1 VAKPGRDGFML
12 NKYLYCVAM
21 KEIHS
26 GSGELLLGLKIVE
39 GAALCSAAQYPDYL
53 VFLIKEG
60 TGTFHADFGAFD
72 FKGPVLLFSTPLQ
85 VIYMQECKFPDCKVL
100 QFHGDFYCIEF
111 HREEVSCNGLLFN
124 NIYID
129 PVVVL
134 TDKEAVLF
142 DLLLTD
148 LNNELNEA
156 APSEIILR
164 AYLQLFLAKSSSIKI
179 KAITENKDKTEKD
192 EQMDR
197 FKKLLDEHFLTLH
210 KPSDYAALLAMTPD
224 NLTKR
229 STRYFRK
236 TPSQL
241 IQERL
246 ILEAKKQ
253 LHLTRKSIKEIAWNL
268 KFQDEFY
275 FSRVFKKFTKVS
287 PQAFRD
293 KTGISI
299 VADRSKN

>member
-1 VAKPGRDGFML
+1 
-12 NKYLYCVAM
+12 M
-21 KEIHS
+21 KEVYS
-26 GSGELLLGLKIVE
+26 GSGGLLLSLKSVE
-39 GAALCSAAQYPDYL
+39 GAALCTPEQYPVYT
-53 VFLIKEG
+53 VFLIPEG
-60 TGTFHADFGAFD
+60 AGTYHADFGVFD

-85 VIYMQECKFPDCKVL
+85 VIYIEECGISNCKML

-134 TDKEAVLF
+134 SDKEAALF
-142 DLLLTD
+142 DSILND
-148 LNNELNEA
+148 LNDELNEDV
-156 APSEIILR
+156 PSEITLR
-164 AYLQLFLAKSSSIKI
+164 AYLQLFLAKSSAIKL
-179 KAITENKDKTEKD
+179 KAIAENKDKAEKD
-192 EQMDR
+192 ELMDR
-197 FKKLLDEHFLTLH
+197 FKKLLDENFLTLH
-210 KPSDYAALLAMTPD
+210 KPSDYAALLSITPD

-229 STRYFRK
+229 ATRYFKK

-299 VADRSKN
+299 VADRSKY

>member
-1 VAKPGRDGFML
+1 
-12 NKYLYCVAM
+12 M

-26 GSGELLLGLKIVE
+26 GSDQLLLKLQVAD
-39 GAALCSAAQYPDYL
+39 GAALCTPAQYPVYT
-53 VFLIKEG
+53 VFLIPEG
-60 TGTFHADFGAFD
+60 TGTYHADFGVFN

-85 VIYMQECKFPDCKVL
+85 VIYIEECQFLNCKML

-124 NIYID
+124 NVYVD

-134 TDKEAVLF
+134 SDKEAGLF
-142 DLLLTD
+142 DSMLTE
-148 LNNELNEA
+148 LNDELNEA
-156 APSEIILR
+156 EPSESILR
-164 AYLQLFLAKSSSIKI
+164 AYLQLFLAKSSAIKI
-179 KAITENKDKTEKD
+179 KAIAENKDKTEKD
-192 EQMDR
+192 EQMER

-210 KPSDYAALLAMTPD
+210 KPSDYASLLAMTPD

-229 STRYFRK
+229 SVRYFKK

-299 VADRSKN
+299 VADLSKY

>member
-1 VAKPGRDGFML
+1 
-12 NKYLYCVAM
+12 M

-26 GSGELLLGLKIVE
+26 GSGGLLLRLKAVDE
-39 GAALCSAAQYPDYL
+39 AALCTPVQYPVYT
-53 VFLIKEG
+53 VFFIPEG
-60 TGTFHADFGAFD
+60 VGNYHADFGVFS

-85 VIYMQECKFPDCKVL
+85 VIYMQECRFLNGKML

-129 PVVVL
+129 PVVNL
-134 TDKEAVLF
+134 SDREAGLF
-142 DLLLTD
+142 DSLLTD

-156 APSEIILR
+156 GPSEIILR

-179 KAITENKDKTEKD
+179 RAIAENTSKIEKD
-192 EQMDR
+192 EQMER
-197 FKKLLDEHFLTLH
+197 FRKLLDEHFLTLH

-224 NLTKR
+224 NFSKR
-229 STRYFRK
+229 STRYFKK

-241 IQERL
+241 IQERI

-275 FSRVFKKFTKVS
+275 FSRVFKKFTNAS

-293 KTGISI
+293 QTGISI
-299 VADRSKN
+299 VADRSKY

>member
-1 VAKPGRDGFML
+1 
-12 NKYLYCVAM
+12 M
-21 KEIHS
+21 KEIYS
-26 GSGELLLGLKIVE
+26 GLGGLLLGLKVAE
-39 GAALCSAAQYPDYL
+39 EADVCTPVQYPVYT
-53 VFLIKEG
+53 VFLLPQG
-60 TGTFHADFGAFD
+60 TGTYHVDFGAFN
-72 FKGPVLLFSTPLQ
+72 FEGPVLLFSTPLQ
-85 VIYMQECKFPDCKVL
+85 VIYIEECKFLNCRVL

-148 LNNELNEA
+148 LNNELNEV

-179 KAITENKDKTEKD
+179 KAIAENKDKTEKD

-229 STRYFRK
+229 STRYFKK

-299 VADRSKN
+299 VADRSKY

>member
-1 VAKPGRDGFML
+1 
-12 NKYLYCVAM
+12 M
-21 KEIHS
+21 KEVHS
-26 GSGELLLGLKIVE
+26 GSDQLLLKLQVAD
-39 GAALCSAAQYPDYL
+39 GAALCTPAQYPVYT
-53 VFLIKEG
+53 VFLIPVGAG
-60 TGTFHADFGAFD
+60 TYHADFGVFN

-85 VIYMQECKFPDCKVL
+85 VIYIEECQFLNCKML

-124 NIYID
+124 NIYVD

-134 TDKEAVLF
+134 SDKEAGLF
-142 DLLLTD
+142 DSMLTD
-148 LNNELNEA
+148 LNDELNEA
-156 APSEIILR
+156 EPSESILR
-164 AYLQLFLAKSSSIKI
+164 AYLQLFLAKSSAIKI
-179 KAITENKDKTEKD
+179 KAIAENKDKTEKD
-192 EQMDR
+192 EQMER
-197 FKKLLDEHFLTLH
+197 FKKLLDENFLTLH
-210 KPSDYAALLAMTPD
+210 KPSDYASLLAMTPD

-229 STRYFRK
+229 SVRYFKK

-299 VADRSKN
+299 VADLSKY

>member
-1 VAKPGRDGFML
+1 
-12 NKYLYCVAM
+12 M

-26 GSGELLLGLKIVE
+26 GLGGLLLGLK
-39 GAALCSAAQYPDYL
+39 AADEVDLCTPVQYNAYT
-53 VFLIKEG
+53 VFFIPAG
-60 TGTFHADFGAFD
+60 TGTYHADFGVFN
-72 FKGPVLLFSTPLQ
+72 FKGSVLLFSTPLQ
-85 VIYMQECKFPDCKVL
+85 MIYMEECGFLNCKML

-124 NIYID
+124 NIYVD

-134 TDKEAVLF
+134 SDKEAGLF
-142 DLLLTD
+142 DLILTE

-156 APSEIILR
+156 APSEITLR
-164 AYLQLFLAKSSSIKI
+164 AYLQLFLAKSSAIKI
-179 KAITENKDKTEKD
+179 KAIAENEDKPEKD

-197 FKKLLDEHFLTLH
+197 FRKLLDENFLTLH
-210 KPSDYAALLAMTPD
+210 KPSDYAELLAMTPD
-224 NLTKR
+224 NFTKR
-229 STRYFRK
+229 STRYFKK

-299 VADRSKN
+299 VADRSKY

>member
-1 VAKPGRDGFML
+1 VL
-12 NKYLYCVAM
+12 NELSREISILALKM

-26 GSGELLLGLKIVE
+26 GSGGLLLGLAVADE
-39 GAALCSAAQYPDYL
+39 GDLCTPAQYPVYT
-53 VFLIKEG
+53 VFLIPEG
-60 TGTFHADFGAFD
+60 TGTYHADFGVFN

-85 VIYMQECKFPDCKVL
+85 LIYIQECKFSNCKML

-134 TDKEAVLF
+134 SDKEARLF
-142 DLLLTD
+142 DSLLTD
-148 LNNELNEA
+148 FKDELDDI

-164 AYLQLFLAKSSSIKI
+164 AYLQLFLAKSSAIKI
-179 KAITENKDKTEKD
+179 KAIAENKDKTEKD
-192 EQMDR
+192 EQMER

-210 KPSDYAALLAMTPD
+210 KPSDYAELLAMTPD
-224 NLTKR
+224 NFTKR
-229 STRYFRK
+229 CTRYFKK

-299 VADRSKN
+299 VADRSKY

>member
-1 VAKPGRDGFML
+1 M
-12 NKYLYCVAM
+12 
-21 KEIHS
+21 S
-26 GSGELLLGLKIVE
+26 LKAVE
-39 GAALCSAAQYPDYL
+39 GADLCTPAQCPVYT
-53 VFLIKEG
+53 VFLIPEG
-60 TGTFHADFGAFD
+60 SGTYHADFGVFD

-85 VIYMQECKFPDCKVL
+85 VIYVEECELSNCKML

-134 TDKEAVLF
+134 SDKEAALF
-142 DLLLTD
+142 DSILND
-148 LNNELNEA
+148 LNDELNEDV
-156 APSEIILR
+156 PSEITLR
-164 AYLQLFLAKSSSIKI
+164 AYLQLFLAKSSAIKL
-179 KAITENKDKTEKD
+179 KAIAENRDKTEKD
-192 EQMDR
+192 ELMDR
-197 FKKLLDEHFLTLH
+197 FKSLLNEHFLTLH
-210 KPSDYAALLAMTPD
+210 KPSDYAALLSITPD

-229 STRYFRK
+229 ATRYFKK

-287 PQAFRD
+287 PQTFRD

-299 VADRSKN
+299 VADRSKY

>member
-1 VAKPGRDGFML
+1 
-12 NKYLYCVAM
+12 M
-21 KEIHS
+21 KEVYS
-26 GSGELLLGLKIVE
+26 GSGGLLLSLKTVE
-39 GAALCSAAQYPDYL
+39 GAALCSPVQHPVYT
-53 VFLIKEG
+53 VFLIPEG
-60 TGTFHADFGAFD
+60 AGTYHADFGVFN

-85 VIYMQECKFPDCKVL
+85 VIYIQECEFLNSRML

-134 TDKEAVLF
+134 SDREAGLF
-142 DLLLTD
+142 DSLLTD
-148 LNNELNEA
+148 LDAELDEN

-164 AYLQLFLAKSSSIKI
+164 AYLQLFLAKSSAIKL
-179 KAITENKDKTEKD
+179 KAIAEDKDKAEKD
-192 EQMDR
+192 EQMEH
-197 FKKLLDEHFLTLH
+197 FKRLLNENFLTLH

-229 STRYFRK
+229 STRYFKK

-241 IQERL
+241 IHERL

-299 VADRSKN
+299 VADRSKY

>member
-1 VAKPGRDGFML
+1 
-12 NKYLYCVAM
+12 M

-26 GSGELLLGLKIVE
+26 GSDQLLLKLQTVD
-39 GAALCSAAQYPDYL
+39 GAALCTPAQYPVYT
-53 VFLIKEG
+53 VFFIPEG
-60 TGTFHADFGAFD
+60 SGTYHADFGVFN
-72 FKGPVLLFSTPLQ
+72 FQGPVLLFSTPLQ
-85 VIYMQECKFPDCKVL
+85 VIYIEECEFLNCKML

-134 TDKEAVLF
+134 SDKEAGLF
-142 DLLLTD
+142 DSMLTE
-148 LNNELNEA
+148 LNDELNEA
-156 APSEIILR
+156 EPSESILR
-164 AYLQLFLAKSSSIKI
+164 AYLQLFLAKSSAIKI
-179 KAITENKDKTEKD
+179 KAIAENKDKTEKD
-192 EQMDR
+192 EQMER

-210 KPSDYAALLAMTPD
+210 KPSDYAGLLAMTPD

-229 STRYFRK
+229 SVRYFKK

-246 ILEAKKQ
+246 MLEAKKQ

-299 VADRSKN
+299 VADLSKY

>member
-1 VAKPGRDGFML
+1 
-12 NKYLYCVAM
+12 M
-21 KEIHS
+21 KEVYS
-26 GSGELLLGLKIVE
+26 GSGGLLLGLKAADE
-39 GAALCSAAQYPDYL
+39 AALCTPAQYPLYT
-53 VFLIKEG
+53 VFFIPAG
-60 TGTFHADFGAFD
+60 AGTFHSDFGVFN
-72 FKGPVLLFSTPLQ
+72 FEGPALLFSTPLQ
-85 VIYMQECKFPDCKVL
+85 LIYIQECKFPNCKML

-134 TDKEAVLF
+134 SDKEAGLF
-142 DLLLTD
+142 DSLLTD
-148 LNNELNEA
+148 LNDELDEA
-156 APSEIILR
+156 VPSEIILR
-164 AYLQLFLAKSSSIKI
+164 AYLQLFLAKSSAIKL
-179 KAITENKDKTEKD
+179 KAVAENKDKTEKD

-197 FKKLLDEHFLTLH
+197 FKKMLDEHFLTLH
-210 KPSDYAALLAMTPD
+210 RPSDYATLLAMTPD

-229 STRYFRK
+229 STRYFKK

-299 VADRSKN
+299 VADRSKY

>member
-1 VAKPGRDGFML
+1 
-12 NKYLYCVAM
+12 M
-21 KEIHS
+21 KEIYS
-26 GSGELLLGLKIVE
+26 GSDQLLLKLQVAD
-39 GAALCSAAQYPDYL
+39 GAALCTPAQYPVYT
-53 VFLIKEG
+53 VFLIPEG
-60 TGTFHADFGAFD
+60 AGTYHADFGVFN

-85 VIYMQECKFPDCKVL
+85 VIYIEECQFLNCKML

-134 TDKEAVLF
+134 SDKEAGLF
-142 DLLLTD
+142 DSMLTD
-148 LNNELNEA
+148 LNDELNETD
-156 APSEIILR
+156 PSESILR
-164 AYLQLFLAKSSSIKI
+164 AYLQLFLAKSSAIKI
-179 KAITENKDKTEKD
+179 KAIAENKDKTEKD
-192 EQMDR
+192 EQMER

-210 KPSDYAALLAMTPD
+210 KPSDYASLLAMTPD

-229 STRYFRK
+229 SVRYFKK
-236 TPSQL
+236 TASQL

-246 ILEAKKQ
+246 MLEAKKQ

-299 VADRSKN
+299 VADLSKY

>member
-1 VAKPGRDGFML
+1 VD
-12 NKYLYCVAM
+12 
-21 KEIHS
+21 
-26 GSGELLLGLKIVE
+26 
-39 GAALCSAAQYPDYL
+39 GAALCTPAQYPVYT
-53 VFLIKEG
+53 VFFIPEG
-60 TGTFHADFGAFD
+60 SGTYHADFGVFN
-72 FKGPVLLFSTPLQ
+72 FQGPVLLFSTPLQ
-85 VIYMQECKFPDCKVL
+85 VIYIEECEFLNCKML

-134 TDKEAVLF
+134 SDKEAGLF
-142 DLLLTD
+142 DSMLTE
-148 LNNELNEA
+148 LNDELNEA
-156 APSEIILR
+156 EPSESILR
-164 AYLQLFLAKSSSIKI
+164 AYLQLFLAKSSAIKI
-179 KAITENKDKTEKD
+179 KAIAENKDKTEKD
-192 EQMDR
+192 EQMER

-210 KPSDYAALLAMTPD
+210 KPSDYAGLLAMTPD

-229 STRYFRK
+229 SVRYFKK

-246 ILEAKKQ
+246 MLEAKKQ

-299 VADRSKN
+299 VADLSKY

>member
-1 VAKPGRDGFML
+1 
-12 NKYLYCVAM
+12 M
-21 KEIHS
+21 KEVYS
-26 GSGELLLGLKIVE
+26 GSGGLLLGLKAADE
-39 GAALCSAAQYPDYL
+39 AALYTPAQYPVYT
-53 VFLIKEG
+53 VFFIPEG
-60 TGTFHADFGAFD
+60 TGTYHADFGVFN

-85 VIYMQECKFPDCKVL
+85 VIYVEECKLLNCKML

-134 TDKEAVLF
+134 SDKEAGLF
-142 DLLLTD
+142 NSLLIDLD
-148 LNNELNEA
+148 AELEEA
-156 APSEIILR
+156 EPSEIILR
-164 AYLQLFLAKSSSIKI
+164 AYLQLFLAKSSAIKL
-179 KAITENKDKTEKD
+179 KAIAEDKDKTEKD

-229 STRYFRK
+229 STRYFKK

-268 KFQDEFY
+268 KFKDEFY

-299 VADRSKN
+299 VADRSKY

>member
-1 VAKPGRDGFML
+1 
-12 NKYLYCVAM
+12 M
-21 KEIHS
+21 KEIYS
-26 GSGELLLGLKIVE
+26 GSGGLLLGLKVAD
-39 GAALCSAAQYPDYL
+39 GAALCTPVQYPVYT
-53 VFLIKEG
+53 VFLISEG
-60 TGTFHADFGAFD
+60 AGTFHADFGMFN
-72 FKGPVLLFSTPLQ
+72 FEGPVLLFSTPLQ
-85 VIYMQECKFPDCKVL
+85 VIHMQECEFLSCRML

-124 NIYID
+124 NIYVD
-129 PVVVL
+129 PVVTL
-134 TDKEAVLF
+134 SDKEARLF
-142 DLLLTD
+142 DLILTD
-148 LNNELNEA
+148 LNDELNEV

-164 AYLQLFLAKSSSIKI
+164 AYLQLFLAKSSAIKL
-179 KAITENKDKTEKD
+179 KAIAKDIDKPEKD
-192 EQMDR
+192 EQMNHFR
-197 FKKLLDEHFLTLH
+197 KLLDEHFLTLH
-210 KPSDYAALLAMTPD
+210 KPSDYANLLAITPD

-229 STRYFRK
+229 TTRYFKK

-299 VADRSKN
+299 VADRTRY

>member
-1 VAKPGRDGFML
+1 
-12 NKYLYCVAM
+12 M
-21 KEIHS
+21 KQVYS
-26 GSGELLLGLKIVE
+26 GTGGLLLGLKVRNE
-39 GAALCSAAQYPDYL
+39 ADLCTPVQYPVYTI
-53 VFLIKEG
+53 FFIQHG
-60 TGTFHADFGAFD
+60 TGSYHADFGVFP
-72 FKGPVLLFSTPLQ
+72 FEGPVLLFSTPLQ
-85 VIYMQECKFPDCKVL
+85 VIYIEECKSFSCCTL

-111 HREEVSCNGLLFN
+111 HRKEVACNGLLFN

-129 PVVVL
+129 PVVLL
-134 TDKEAVLF
+134 TGKEAALF
-142 DLLLTD
+142 DRLLID
-148 LNNELNEA
+148 LDLELNEA

-164 AYLQLFLAKSSSIKI
+164 AYLQLFLAKSSNIKI
-179 KAITENKDKTEKD
+179 KAIAENKDRPEKD

-197 FKKLLDEHFLTLH
+197 FQKLLDEHFLTLH

-224 NLTKR
+224 NLSKR
-229 STRYFRK
+229 STRYFKK

-268 KFQDEFY
+268 KFKDEFY
-275 FSRVFKKFTKVS
+275 FSRVFKKFTKIS

-299 VADRSKN
+299 VANRSAYE

>member
-1 VAKPGRDGFML
+1 
-12 NKYLYCVAM
+12 M

-26 GSGELLLGLKIVE
+26 GSGGLLLRLKVADE
-39 GAALCSAAQYPDYL
+39 AALCTPVQYSVYT
-53 VFLIKEG
+53 VFYVPQG
-60 TGTFHADFGAFD
+60 TGTFHADFGVFN
-72 FKGPVLLFSTPLQ
+72 FSGPALLFSTPLQ
-85 VIYMQECKFPDCKVL
+85 LIYMQECTLPNCKIL

-129 PVVVL
+129 PVVAL
-134 TDKEAVLF
+134 PDKEAGLF
-142 DLLLTD
+142 DSILTD
-148 LNNELNEA
+148 LDNELDEA
-156 APSEIILR
+156 APSEIVLR
-164 AYLQLFLAKSSSIKI
+164 AYLQLFLAKSSAIKL
-179 KAITENKDKTEKD
+179 KAIAENKDKPEKD

-229 STRYFRK
+229 STRYFKK

-268 KFQDEFY
+268 KFEDEFY

-299 VADRSKN
+299 VADRSKY

>member
-1 VAKPGRDGFML
+1 
-12 NKYLYCVAM
+12 M

-26 GSGELLLGLKIVE
+26 GSGELLLELKVADE
-39 GAALCSAAQYPDYL
+39 ATLCTPAQYPVYT
-53 VFLIKEG
+53 VFLVLEG
-60 TGTFHADFGAFD
+60 TGTYHADFGAFD
-72 FKGPVLLFSTPLQ
+72 FEGPVLLFATPLQ
-85 VIYMQECKFPDCKVL
+85 VIYMQECKFLNCRML

-134 TDKEAVLF
+134 ADKEASLF
-142 DLLLTD
+142 DSLLTD
-148 LNNELNEA
+148 LNDELNEVS
-156 APSEIILR
+156 PSEITLR
-164 AYLQLFLAKSSSIKI
+164 AYLQLFLAKSSSIKL
-179 KAITENKDKTEKD
+179 KAIAEHQDKAEKD

-197 FKKLLDEHFLTLH
+197 FRKLLDEHFLTLH
-210 KPSDYAALLAMTPD
+210 KPSDYAKLLAMTSD
-224 NLTKR
+224 NFSKR
-229 STRYFRK
+229 CTRYFKK

-293 KTGISI
+293 KAGISI
-299 VADRSKN
+299 VADRSTI

>member
-1 VAKPGRDGFML
+1 
-12 NKYLYCVAM
+12 M
-21 KEIHS
+21 KEVHS
-26 GSGELLLGLKIVE
+26 GSDQLLLKLQVAD
-39 GAALCSAAQYPDYL
+39 GAALCTPAQYPVYT
-53 VFLIKEG
+53 VFLIPEG
-60 TGTFHADFGAFD
+60 TGTYHADFGVFN

-85 VIYMQECKFPDCKVL
+85 VIYIEECQFLNCKML

-124 NIYID
+124 NIYVD

-134 TDKEAVLF
+134 SDKEAGLF
-142 DLLLTD
+142 DSMLTD
-148 LNNELNEA
+148 LNDELNEA
-156 APSEIILR
+156 EPSESILR
-164 AYLQLFLAKSSSIKI
+164 AYLQLFLAKSSAIKI
-179 KAITENKDKTEKD
+179 KAIAENKDKTEKD
-192 EQMDR
+192 EQMER
-197 FKKLLDEHFLTLH
+197 FKKLLDENFLILH
-210 KPSDYAALLAMTPD
+210 KPSDYASLLAMTPD

-229 STRYFRK
+229 SVRYFKK

-299 VADRSKN
+299 VADLSKY